1 MQGSYILLAATGI
14 FILIGGGKRIIKSM
28 RLTPI
33 TAVII
38 IIAFLLLN
46 LINPVGN
53 GFLLYFGTAL
63 LFLASIWFLLKA
75 GTRQLIGSILGIILI
90 NAVLVIYKVQVINR
104 YDVPDGAAEV
114 MLVGGAAIASFI
126 AARNSGQAFAI
137 SAISIILYFSMIS
150 AINGE
155 TIIIGGDAIND
166 YIIYSSLGAVLL
178 NEIVTEFIS
187 VRNDRALDL
196 RFEAAEMEE
205 KEITD
210 HKKDLKNKRES

>member
-1 MQGSYILLAATGI
+1 
-14 FILIGGGKRIIKSM
+14 
-28 RLTPI
+28 
-33 TAVII
+33 
-38 IIAFLLLN
+38 
-46 LINPVGN
+46 
-53 GFLLYFGTAL
+53 
-63 LFLASIWFLLKA
+63 
-75 GTRQLIGSILGIILI
+75 
-90 NAVLVIYKVQVINR
+90 VQVINR